1 MNQAAAEWAK
11 VCNDSAL
18 HTGENKQK
26 MCCDCADA
34 YARQQVEVWQAEV
47 RADKLPCGHPGFYMC
62 GEGACGFCDEIK
74 QQVEVANRGKSPC
87 RWCGWTIGPHDALR
101 CRTDERDRLEEYFR
115 EAVDALSPYLQS
127 GGKYAHLMQLGQ
139 SITTEGPKRL
149 VEYLEQQVEA
159 FREQACRALCT
170 FCDQLGRHN
179 VGSPNEFEVKPE
191 ANGRH
196 DIVYVSVYSS
206 LFPNLCKATAIRG
219 LSLSSLAATPHE
231 DVLVAPPA
239 TPPAPASPDGRP

>member
-1 MNQAAAEWAK
+1 MKDFVLTAAEWASYWDGLERCPHTPPHDNEK
-11 VCNDSAL
+11 EYLSAVAYDACL
-18 HTGENKQK
+18 AE
-26 MCCDCADA
+26 CFDA
-34 YARQQVEVWQAEV
+34 YAR
-47 RADKLPCGHPGFYMC
+47 
-62 GEGACGFCDEIK
+62 
-74 QQVEVANRGKSPC
+74 
-87 RWCGWTIGPHDALR
+87 
-101 CRTDERDRLEEYFR
+101 
-115 EAVDALSPYLQS
+115 
-127 GGKYAHLMQLGQ
+127 
-139 SITTEGPKRL
+139 
-149 VEYLEQQVEA
+149 QQVEA

-231 DVLVAPPA
+231 DVLVVPPA
-239 TPPAPASPDGRP
+239 TPPAPASQDERP